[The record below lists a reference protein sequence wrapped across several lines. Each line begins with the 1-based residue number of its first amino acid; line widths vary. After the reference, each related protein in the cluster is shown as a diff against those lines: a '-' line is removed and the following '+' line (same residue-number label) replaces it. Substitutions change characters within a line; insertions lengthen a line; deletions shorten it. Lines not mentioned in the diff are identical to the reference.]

1 MSNFIKA
8 AAEKPSRL
16 NAPVWKPLTSFHLKI
31 IALTCMII
39 DHIGATVL
47 DGPSF
52 SILRWIG
59 RIAFPLYAF
68 MIAEGCRYT
77 RSREKY
83 LLRLGLFALV
93 SELPFDLAFWYNP
106 KAINTSVDGYIAPTI
121 SFFDQTNVF
130 FTLFFGVA
138 CIHIYE
144 ILRVQKGKFRL
155 IGFGSVVPYT
165 AIALLVYFT
174 FFPGKLY
181 PAMCLFVGFLVFLL
195 LVCAYLTRQNAKNP
209 EDTMSEKPGVL
220 SNILA
225 LLFGAIPAISLASAF
240 NTDYADFGIYMIVL
254 IYLAKKRPLQ
264 VAVMAVC
271 VFYEHVLMHGF
282 GSVFM
287 RLKFG
292 LQDGF
297 RISMSPDVWMNLL
310 FGMLSVVLVC
320 FYNDRRGND
329 AKWVFYWAYPVH
341 IAILAALKLI
351 LIYAGV

>member
-16 NAPVWKPLTSFHLKI
+16 NAPVWKPLTSFHLKM

-68 MIAEGCRYT
+68 MIAEGCRHT
-77 RSREKY
+77 KSREKY

-93 SELPFDLAFWYNP
+93 SELPFDLAFWYDPRMNY
-106 KAINTSVDGYIAPTI
+106 SDGHSPID
-121 SFFDQTNVF
+121 FFSQTNVF

-144 ILRVQKGKFRL
+144 TLRIQKGKFRL
-155 IGFGSVVPYT
+155 IGFGSVVPYV

-174 FFPGKLY
+174 FFPGKMY

-225 LLFGAIPAISLASAF
+225 MLFGAIPAICLASVF
-240 NTDYADFGIYMIVL
+240 GTDYADFGVYIIVL
-254 IYLAKKRPLQ
+254 IYLAKKRPSQ
-264 VAVMAVC
+264 VAVMAIC
-271 VFYEHVLMHGF
+271 VFYEHVLMHNV
-282 GSVFM
+282 GSVFVT
-287 RLKFG
+287 LQLG
-292 LQDGF
+292 LQNGF

-310 FGMLSVVLVC
+310 FGMLSIILVC

-341 IAILAALKLI
+341 IAILAALKII